1 SCGRTTSATAKPSQ
15 ATSASNWTK
24 RAARHDYHGG
34 SAPRRKTRRKNSDRP
49 VALRH
54 SLRRRSTRKT
64 MKQTDLP
71 LVRPIGAKLSPEAL
85 SFIARVAKLFPGS
98 ERDIIIVRAT
108 EKKNEKD

>member
-1 SCGRTTSATAKPSQ
+1 
-15 ATSASNWTK
+15 
-24 RAARHDYHGG
+24 
-34 SAPRRKTRRKNSDRP
+34 
-49 VALRH
+49 
-54 SLRRRSTRKT
+54 
-64 MKQTDLP
+64 MKQTDHP